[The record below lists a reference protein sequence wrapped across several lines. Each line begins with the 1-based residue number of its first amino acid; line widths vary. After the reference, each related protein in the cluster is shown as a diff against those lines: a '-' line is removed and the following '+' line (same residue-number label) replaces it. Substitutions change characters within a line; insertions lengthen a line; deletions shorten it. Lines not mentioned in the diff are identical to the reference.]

1 MHQVDFGH
9 VDTLGGTLYHRC
21 IQPYIAKFTHKKRS
35 KFTEE
40 ETAQRTLDNLFYLI
54 DKGDQHKADLQK
66 ILSQPNQ
73 IGDTVFQVMCY
84 NMGGTPIVDFLLR
97 WNVDINIVKLD
108 FGTCNLITVPEYNE
122 ILLARKMNPKIIDS
136 TGQSPLDVLQKSS
149 FSISPKLQKLI
160 NIYPNAV
167 YYSTVPQ
174 TCNAECPQYCKSK
187 MEPFR
192 IGMNGNGEYITAND
206 STRIGQGGFGTVFHG
221 KWHGKDSAFKYIL
234 IRDEKN
240 NNTNYVHEA
249 YNHFNKN
256 IIEYREQLDVSKN
269 PNSGVIIPNAFY
281 RQQLQDRDTNGKW
294 VAYNYN
300 VFVYPRYDCNL
311 HQLHNDYYTV
321 MDKDIKMNIIDQC
334 FKR

>member
-1 MHQVDFGH
+1 MHKVDFGH
-9 VDTLGGTLYHRC
+9 VDELGGTLYHNC
-21 IQPYIAKFTHKKRS
+21 IQPYIQKLTEKSLS
-35 KFTEE
+35 KLTNEK
-40 ETAQRTLDNLFYLI
+40 TVQRTLDNLFYLM
-54 DKGDQHKADLQK
+54 DKGYQHKADLQK
-66 ILSQPNQ
+66 ILSKPNQ

-84 NMGGTPIVDFLLR
+84 YMRETSIVDFLLR
-97 WNVDINIVKLD
+97 WNVEINIVKLD
-108 FGTCNLITVPEYNE
+108 FGTCKLLNLPKYNE
-122 ILLARKMNPKIIDS
+122 ILLSRKMNPKIIDAS
-136 TGQSPLDVLQKSS
+136 GQSPLDVLQKSS

-174 TCNAECPQYCKSK
+174 MCNAKCSKYCKSK

-234 IRDEKN
+234 IRDEKSN
-240 NNTNYVHEA
+240 NSSYVHEA
-249 YNHFNKN
+249 YNHFNRN

-281 RQQLQDRDTNGKW
+281 RQQLQDKNTNGKW
-294 VAYNYN
+294 VAFNYN

-311 HQLHNDYYTV
+311 HQLHNDYFAL